1 MAQNARTLDFRFEVP
16 SNWVDRTMIAWSA
29 PPLPGER
36 VAPNVLVA
44 YDALQDGEDLAGYV
58 NRQLKQLM
66 EKARKFHLDLRQD
79 TSLGGRPAIEVVF
92 HWDSTTGTLKQ
103 RQIYTLLS
111 DGRAATFVHTA
122 AAANFEKAESHF
134 SEMIKSFAWNPTA

>member
-1 MAQNARTLDFRFEVP
+1 MAHNAHTSDFRFEVP
-16 SNWVDRTMIAWSA
+16 AGWVDRTMIAWSA
-29 PPLPGER
+29 PPKPGER

-44 YDALQDGEDLAGYV
+44 YDALQHGEDLAGYV

-66 EKARKFHLDLRQD
+66 EKARKFQLDLRQD
-79 TSLGGRPAIEVVF
+79 TALAGRPAIEVLF
-92 HWDSTTGTLKQ
+92 QWDSTTGVLKQ

-122 AAANFEKAESHF
+122 AAANFEKAEPHF
-134 SEMIKSFAWNPTA
+134 AEMMKSFTWNPAD

>member
-1 MAQNARTLDFRFEVP
+1 MTQNARSQDFHFEVP
-16 SNWVDRTMIAWSA
+16 SNWVDRSMIAWSA
-29 PPLPGER
+29 PPVAGER
-36 VAPNVLVA
+36 IAPNVLVA

-79 TSLGGRPAIEVVF
+79 TQLDGRPAIEVVF
-92 HWDSTTGTLKQ
+92 RWDSTPGTLKQ

-111 DGRAATFVHTA
+111 DGRAATLVHTA
-122 AAANFEKAESHF
+122 GAANFEKAEPHF
-134 SEMIKSFAWNPTA
+134 VEMMKSFAWNSAT

>member
-1 MAQNARTLDFRFEVP
+1 MAHKAGTIDFSFEVP
-16 SNWVDRTMIAWSA
+16 PDWVDRTMIAWSA
-29 PPLPGER
+29 PARPGDR
-36 VAPNVLVA
+36 VAPNVVVA
-44 YDALQDGEDLAGYV
+44 YDALQHGEDLAGYV

-79 TSLGGRPAIEVVF
+79 TNLAGRPAIEVMF

-122 AAANFEKAESHF
+122 AAANFEKAEPHF
-134 SEMIKSFAWNPTA
+134 TEMMKSFAWSPAA